1 MKKSS
6 AMEVYYKRMLLQ
18 LLMATRMAAKEVHA
32 AKRRNFEKQRQSSA
46 MLMSPL
52 LDCTMPLLLLL
63 V

>member
-1 MKKSS
+1 MNKSS
-6 AMEVYYKRMLLQ
+6 ANGSILQ
-18 LLMATRMAAKEVHA
+18 EDVVTTFNGNSIGNKEGARSQTAKF
-32 AKRRNFEKQRQSSA
+32 RKQRQSSA